1 VFIEVSTAVFGFA
14 LTGAARGET
23 LSGVTGT
30 PVRILVVANRTAA
43 APRLLKAVEHRAA
56 ERPCRFTLL
65 VPDVANARDADWTLD
80 TARRLLVKAA
90 GAPVGELTGGPDPF
104 TAVKDAVATGD
115 FDEIIIST
123 LPHGVSKWLRRD
135 LVTRVRGLGLP
146 VMSIIPGDRP
156 RPGLAEKAM
165 DMTGSA
171 YHSASRGSG
180 HVDS

>member
-1 VFIEVSTAVFGFA
+1 MQPPTH
-14 LTGAARGET
+14 L
-23 LSGVTGT
+23 
-30 PVRILVVANRTAA
+30 RILIVANRTAA

-56 ERPCRFTLL
+56 ETPSRFTLL
-65 VPDVANARDADWTLD
+65 VPDAANARHADWTLD
-80 TARRLLVKAA
+80 TARGLLAKAA
-90 GAPVGELTGGPDPF
+90 GAPVGGLTGGPDPF

-123 LPHGVSKWLRRD
+123 LPRGVSKWLRRD

-156 RPGLAEKAM
+156 RPGLADVTM
-165 DMTGSA
+165 DVTRSA

-180 HVDS
+180 PEHG